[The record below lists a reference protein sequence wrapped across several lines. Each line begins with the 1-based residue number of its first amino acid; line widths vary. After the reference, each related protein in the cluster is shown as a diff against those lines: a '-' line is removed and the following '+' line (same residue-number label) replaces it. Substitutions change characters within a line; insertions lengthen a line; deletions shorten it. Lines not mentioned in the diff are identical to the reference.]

1 MYEKKIPF
9 DINCDMKITMEIIS
23 DKWKCCIINY
33 LANGSKRPSELHRAF
48 SGRHAESHQ
57 PAAEGTRISRNYFII
72 LRSDTLRNHVVRKQ
86 GHPNFCTDA
95 LPRNPILPSGEEGG

>member
-33 LANGSKRPSELHRAF
+33 LANG
-48 SGRHAESHQ
+48 
-57 PAAEGTRISRNYFII
+57 
-72 LRSDTLRNHVVRKQ
+72 
-86 GHPNFCTDA
+86 
-95 LPRNPILPSGEEGG
+95 

>member
-9 DINCDMKITMEIIS
+9 DINCDVKITMEIIS

-48 SGRHAESHQ
+48 SDATPRVINQQLKELEFHGI
-57 PAAEGTRISRNYFII
+57 IS
-72 LRSDTLRNHVVRKQ
+72 
-86 GHPNFCTDA
+86 
-95 LPRNPILPSGEEGG
+95 